1 MRAGVIVL
9 IIAFGVA
16 VSGIIVA
23 NMFLFMMIG
32 EINRKRD
39 EGNLLSY
46 FGFTFPKMLRNSVN
60 TARLYPRGTLH
71 IYSLAAFALGV
82 VGLLVVAVGLRII
95 G

>member
-9 IIAFGVA
+9 IISFGVA

-46 FGFTFPKMLRNSVN
+46 FGFTFPKMLRIFSEYRKVCACCDR
-60 TARLYPRGTLH
+60 TSWSP
-71 IYSLAAFALGV
+71 
-82 VGLLVVAVGLRII
+82 
-95 G
+95 